1 MLANHH
7 TWCIMN
13 HKLLRKGSELMNNGY
28 SLRKAAKLAEVPETT
43 FRRWKEKGLL
53 VADIQ
58 DSKGTFSLF
67 SESQIEKA
75 KEIIKNRNIN
85 KASANA
91 LNDSKK
97 PSSDDT
103 AENNIKIIVD
113 KSSTIG
119 DKFDNVVHFH
129 HADTL
134 NTLPVEDSQKEMVVL
149 MTITNAVA
157 NAENIVDDVTV
168 LTLDERANRIRQL
181 QANVQRGIIQIGFEL
196 IAAKEQVEHGN
207 WAEWLQKEF
216 EWSQRTANRFMAVAE
231 RFGNSELKN
240 INEFKASTLQAMLAL
255 PVGDEEKF
263 IEEQAQTGHPVEAQS
278 ARDVQKSVKEWN
290 KRKTSKTPVVEMS
303 STTEEAETHEI
314 SEQNNDNDIESQ
326 SIETNTQ
333 EETPDI
339 PETPSFTTDNIEEEQ
354 MDNVVGFQTP
364 QIQAIWSLI
373 EETPDLHELKL
384 LHVELSAVMYHL
396 QEKMETLHNAD
407 T

>member
-1 MLANHH
+1 
-7 TWCIMN
+7 
-13 HKLLRKGSELMNNGY
+13 MNNGY

-231 RFGNSELKN
+231 RFGNSEL
-240 INEFKASTLQAMLAL
+240 
-255 PVGDEEKF
+255 GDEEKF

>member
-1 MLANHH
+1 
-7 TWCIMN
+7 MN
-13 HKLLRKGSELMNNGY
+13 TGY
-28 SLRKAAKLAEVPETT
+28 LLRKAAKLAEVPETT

-67 SESQIEKA
+67 SESQIETA
-75 KEIIKNRNIN
+75 KEIIKKRNIN

-91 LNDSKK
+91 LNDSKGT
-97 PSSDDT
+97 SSDDT
-103 AENNIKIIVD
+103 AENNVKIIVD

-149 MTITNAVA
+149 MTITNDVA
-157 NAENIVDDVTV
+157 NAENIVDDVKV
-168 LTLDERANRIRQL
+168 VTLDERANRIRQL

-263 IEEQAQTGHPVEAQS
+263 IEEQAQTGHPVEEQS

-290 KRKTSKTPVVEMS
+290 KRKTSKTPVVETS

-314 SEQNNDNDIESQ
+314 SEQNNDNDIELQ

-333 EETPDI
+333 EATPDI
-339 PETPSFTTDNIEEEQ
+339 SETPSITTDNIEEEQ
-354 MDNVVGFQTP
+354 MDNVVEFQTP
-364 QIQAIWSLI
+364 QIQAMWTLI
-373 EETPDLHELKL
+373 KETPDLHELKL
-384 LHVELSAVMYHL
+384 IHVELSTLMYHL
-396 QEKMETLHNAD
+396 QEKMEILHNAD
-407 T
+407 I